1 MRSIILSSATLLA
14 IGSHAA
20 LAQDTT
26 RIVGTTACAAH
37 LPPGVFS
44 RVAVY
49 AFVRVDSGASNTVRG
64 EAENFLTDVAAGIT
78 RELHGAPGNLPRADS
93 AVDWRRVDGSVKVT
107 AFHDGRFTWQT
118 GGTPRPDGAT
128 HLLSRAL
135 HSADSAGAAIP
146 LVADADG
153 VTPDSITF
161 WIKTVHPD
169 VDHAGRVTPMKFEG
183 TALPVFSLP
192 VPWFEPATLPPR
204 SDGPHYPVDAR
215 DAGAQATVIELFVV
229 DTVGLV
235 DPSTIHEDWPA
246 GVPPL
251 EGDRG
256 RYWREFVASVHSAL
270 ATFHYAPA
278 QLGGC
283 PVREFVRQSF
293 QFSLRARL

>member
-1 MRSIILSSATLLA
+1 MA
-14 IGSHAA
+14 IGSQAA
-20 LAQDTT
+20 PAQDTT
-26 RIVGTTACAAH
+26 RIVGATDCTTH

-49 AFVRVDSGASNTVRG
+49 AFVHVDSGAGNTVRG

-78 RELHGAPGNLPRADS
+78 RELHGAPGYLPRADS

-107 AFHDGRFTWQT
+107 AFRDGRFTWQT

-135 HSADSAGAAIP
+135 HAADSAGAAIP
-146 LVADADG
+146 LVPDGG

-161 WIKTVHPD
+161 WIETVHAD

-192 VPWFEPATLPPR
+192 VPWFEPATRLPHA
-204 SDGPHYPVDAR
+204 GWLHYPVEAR
-215 DAGAQATVIELFVV
+215 DAGAQATVIEQFVV
-229 DTVGLV
+229 DTAGRV

-251 EGDRG
+251 KGDRE
-256 RYWREFVASVHSAL
+256 RYWREFVASVHTEL
-270 ATFHYAPA
+270 ATLHYAPA
-278 QLGGC
+278 RLGGC
-283 PVREFVRQSF
+283 PVRQRVRQSF